1 MIGLGS
7 NRLTVC
13 RRGGMSVT
21 QAGRG
26 GMEWLA
32 GGRIP
37 SWASPY
43 SAQATAA
50 LLAQFP
56 TQWPTIR
63 DYGFAHPEI
72 VPYVNA
78 NPTMAIF
85 CVTYEGWG
93 DMFLN
98 NANDLS
104 QMAFDLP
111 VIAIDATKDSERMW
125 MMRSPANFTDWTTI
139 PALVAQRDW
148 MYKMGGFSNSNGSWC
163 TKWGGEN
170 ISSNKTVL
178 RFFVPTQMPSGF
190 CEAYA
195 DNLWVYVNGTLIFGK
210 NGGYHANKV
219 AHDYDFSNIINVNGA
234 NYIVYAWTGGGGN
247 GADVGLYY

>member
-1 MIGLGS
+1 MSGL
-7 NRLTVC
+7 RETIR
-13 RRGGMSVT
+13 RRGGLELTSRVV
-21 QAGRG
+21 G
-26 GMEWLA
+26 GLWVY
-32 GGRIP
+32 GGRYG
-37 SWASPY
+37 SPY
-43 SAQATAA
+43 NAAATAA
-50 LLAQFP
+50 LKAAFP

-63 DYGFAHPEI
+63 DYGWQHPEI

-78 NPTMAIF
+78 NPTIGLFAA
-85 CVTYEGWG
+85 TYDGFG
-93 DMFLN
+93 DMIIN

-104 QMAFDLP
+104 QIAFDLP

-178 RFFVPTQMPSGF
+178 RFFVPTQMPRGF